1 MCWNKD
7 VSLNTFLFSSFVF
20 LLILYNNKYSIYKI
34 KEFENIWFC
43 LFIISVFSIQL
54 VEYFLWIYLNNKYYN
69 YILTF
74 IIFLL
79 LAFFQPISAIML
91 IPYKRIKYITLGT
104 YLLLLFVLI
113 FINRNDKIKSI
124 KSKNG
129 HLNWMFTIYNYKLI
143 FYCLFIFFSLFLYK
157 YYVGLFFSI
166 SLLLICLYNYYH
178 DLSFSSMWCWMINIT
193 SIYYIYYLLF
203 YLPFKK

>member
-104 YLLLLFVLI
+104 YLLLLFILI
-113 FINRNDKIKSI
+113 IINKKDDVKSI
-124 KSKNG
+124 KNKNG

-166 SLLLICLYNYYH
+166 SLLLICLYNYYN

-193 SIYYIYYLLF
+193 AIYYIYYLLF

>member
-43 LFIISVFSIQL
+43 LFILSVFSIQL
-54 VEYFLWIYLNNKYYN
+54 VEYFLWIYLNNKFYN

-74 IIFLL
+74 FIFLL
-79 LAFFQPISAIML
+79 IAFFQPISAIML
-91 IPYKRIKYITLGT
+91 IPYKKIKYITLGT
-104 YLLLLFVLI
+104 YLVLLFVTI

-124 KSKNG
+124 KSNNG
-129 HLNWMFTIYNYKLI
+129 HLNWRFTNYNYKIL
-143 FYCLFIFFSLFLYK
+143 FYCVFIFFSLFLYK
-157 YYVGLFFSI
+157 YYIGLFFAI
-166 SLLLICLYNYYH
+166 SLLLICLYNYYN
-178 DLSFSSMWCWMINIT
+178 DLSFGSMWCWMINIV
-193 SIYYIYYLLF
+193 SIYYIIYLLM